1 MSTYTFL
8 RKIPLFADLPD
19 DDLERLCQMADE
31 VTLEAGQSLFAE
43 GDHGDRAYIIRE
55 GEIEIFKA
63 TAGRQVLL
71 AVRQPGE
78 VIGEVSLLQDS
89 PRTAT
94 ARARTAAA
102 LITIRQDQLGR
113 LLRISPSAARAMFET
128 VLGRWRATE
137 TMLRQSEKM
146 AQLGT
151 LSAGIAHELNNPA
164 AAVHRGAD
172 QLREALPALLAAQ
185 ASLHALGLPPAQMA
199 HLEALAAQAQQQ
211 AAEPLPLDALT
222 RSDREASLEQW
233 LERHGVPDAWELAP
247 ALVEVQAEE
256 ALLTDLTTTFAS
268 DTLAPI
274 VRWLGALY
282 AVHSLL
288 AELTQGAARIADIVK
303 SLKSYVYLDQAPTQ
317 SVNVHEGL
325 DHTLLI
331 LRHKL
336 KGIQL
341 KREYAPDLPRIEA
354 YGSELNQVWTNLLDN
369 AADALEGKTDGQGEI
384 IIRTR
389 LEDGFV
395 IVEVQ
400 DNGPGI
406 PAAVLP
412 RIFDPFFTTKAPGKG
427 TGLGLDISYNIVVH
441 KHRGDIKAFSQPG
454 KTCFQVL
461 LPVRADAAMSA
472 PVPLTPIRRPTDAE
486 LWHILEE
493 SRTIAVVG
501 ISNKPERPATTVP
514 AYLQAHGYR
523 VIPVNPTL
531 TEVLG
536 VKAYPDLL
544 SVPEPVDTVLI
555 FRRSEE
561 APAIVEQ
568 AIQIKAAVVWMQEG
582 IIHEQ
587 AADRARQAGLQV
599 VMDTCM
605 RRTHQRLLGGL
616 LGGKK

>member
-43 GDHGDRAYIIRE
+43 GDAGDRAYIIRE

-63 TAGRQVLL
+63 TAGRQILL

-78 VIGEVSLLQDS
+78 VIGELSLLQDS

-94 ARARTAAA
+94 ARARTAAT

-113 LLRISPSAARAMFET
+113 LLRTSPSAARAMFET
-128 VLGRWRATE
+128 VLARWRATE

-172 QLREALPALLAAQ
+172 QLRDALPALLTAQ
-185 ASLHALGLPPAQMA
+185 AALHALGLPPAQMA
-199 HLEALAAQAQQQ
+199 RLEALAAQVQQQ

-222 RSDREASLEQW
+222 RSDREATLEQW
-233 LERHGVPDAWELAP
+233 LERRDVPDAWELAP
-247 ALVEVQAEE
+247 ALVEVQADE
-256 ALLTDLTTTFAS
+256 AFLADLTTTFAS
-268 DTLAPI
+268 DALAPV
-274 VRWLGALY
+274 VRWLSAIY

-288 AELTQGAARIADIVK
+288 AELTQGAARITDIVK
-303 SLKSYVYLDQAPTQ
+303 SFKSYVYLDQAPTQ
-317 SVNVHEGL
+317 AVNVHEGL

-341 KREYAPDLPRIEA
+341 KREYASDLPRIEA

-369 AADALEGKTDGQGEI
+369 AADALDGKTDGQGEI

-395 IVEVQ
+395 VVEVQ

-441 KHRGDIKAFSQPG
+441 KHRGDIKAFSQSG

-461 LPVRADAAMSA
+461 LPVRADTAMSA
-472 PVPLTPIRRPTDAE
+472 PIPLGPSQRPTDAE
-486 LWHILEE
+486 LRHILEE

-523 VIPVNPTL
+523 IIPVNPTL
-531 TEVLG
+531 MEVLG
-536 VKAYPDLL
+536 AKAYPDLM

-605 RRTHQRLLGGL
+605 RRTHQRLLGG
-616 LGGKK
+616 GK

>member
-1 MSTYTFL
+1 MSTYNFL
-8 RKIPLFADLPD
+8 RKIPFFADLPD
-19 DDLERLCQMADE
+19 EDLERLCQMADE
-31 VTLEAGQSLFAE
+31 VQLEAGQLLFAE
-43 GDHGDRAYIIRE
+43 GDNGDRAYIIRE

-63 TAGRQVLL
+63 TAGRQILL

-78 VIGEVSLLQDS
+78 VIGELSLLQDS

-94 ARARTAAA
+94 ARARSAAT

-113 LLRISPSAARAMFET
+113 LLRISPSASRAMFDT

-172 QLREALPALLAAQ
+172 QLRQALPALLAAQ
-185 ASLHALGLPPAQMA
+185 TAVQNLNLPAAQMER
-199 HLEALAAQAQQQ
+199 LPMLAAYVQQQ
-211 AAEPLPLDALT
+211 AAAPLPLDALS
-222 RSDREASLEQW
+222 RSDREAALEQW
-233 LERHGVPDAWELAP
+233 LESHGVSDAWELAP
-247 ALVEVQAEE
+247 ILVEVQAEE
-256 ALLTDLTTTFAS
+256 
-268 DTLAPI
+268 
-274 VRWLGALY
+274 
-282 AVHSLL
+282 SLL
-288 AELTQGAARIADIVK
+288 AELTAAFGGDSLQAVVHWLGALYTAYSLLAELSQGATRITDIVK
-303 SLKSYVYLDQAPTQ
+303 SFKSYVYLDQAPTQ
-317 SVNVHEGL
+317 AVNIHEGL

-336 KGIQL
+336 KGITV

-369 AADALEGKTDGQGEI
+369 AADALNEKAEGQGEI

-389 LEDGFV
+389 QEESFV
-395 IVEVQ
+395 VVEIQ

-406 PAAVLP
+406 AAEALP

-441 KHRGDIKAFSQPG
+441 KHRGDIKVFSQPG

-461 LPVRADAAMSA
+461 LPIRPDSAMSA
-472 PVPLTPIRRPTDAE
+472 PVPLTPMRRQTDAE
-486 LWHILEE
+486 LRQILATTR
-493 SRTIAVVG
+493 SIAVVG
-501 ISNKPERPATTVP
+501 ISNKVGRPATTVP
-514 AYLQAHGYR
+514 AYLQAQGYR
-523 VIPVNPTL
+523 IIPVNPTL

-536 VKAYPDLL
+536 VKAFPDLA

-555 FRRSEE
+555 FRRAEE
-561 APAIVEQ
+561 VPPIVQQ

-587 AADRARQAGLQV
+587 AADRARHAGLQV

-605 RRTHQRLLGGL
+605 RRTHQRLFSE
-616 LGGKK
+616 KK